1 MQHAA
6 ISQSTMKWFSSGNW
20 TPAYNLCLRAGRTV
34 MVANLDISGLLT
46 MTLSAPESH
55 NLNSHVG
62 TLSFGLCQ
70 NHCTISINSV
80 GVYDLAVTWKCDW
93 AGGHWLGSTPA
104 GLSCTF
110 LVFWVITGRSSN
122 ESVISGA
129 SKSAL
134 EFLFPCSTRSV
145 VSKIC
150 SLSTE
155 ILWTWPIRGWKVV
168 FFPLIYSAPV
178 LISQCGFLIA
188 RFHFLRYQLFFQL
201 GLGHAA
207 MAMPM

>member
-1 MQHAA
+1 MRHAA
-6 ISQSTMKWFSSGNW
+6 ISQSTTEWFLSENW
-20 TPAYNLCLRAGRTV
+20 TPAYNLCLRAGCTV
-34 MVANLDISGLLT
+34 MVANLDISGPLT
-46 MTLSAPESH
+46 MTLSAPESQ
-55 NLNSHVG
+55 NLNSRVG
-62 TLSFGLCQ
+62 TLSFSLCR

-80 GVYDLAVTWKCDW
+80 GVYGLAVTWKCVW
-93 AGGHWLGSTPA
+93 TGGHWSGGTPA

-150 SLSTE
+150 SISTQ
-155 ILWTWPIRGWKVV
+155 ILWTWPIRGCKVG
-168 FFPLIYSAPV
+168 FFS
-178 LISQCGFLIA
+178 C
-188 RFHFLRYQLFFQL
+188 
-201 GLGHAA
+201 
-207 MAMPM
+207 